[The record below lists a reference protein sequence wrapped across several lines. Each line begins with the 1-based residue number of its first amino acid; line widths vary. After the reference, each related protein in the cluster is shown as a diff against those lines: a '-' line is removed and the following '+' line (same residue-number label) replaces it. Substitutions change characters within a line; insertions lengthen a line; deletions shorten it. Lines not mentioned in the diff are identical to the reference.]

1 MITTGYFFEQMLSLE
16 CIQAQ
21 TDLWL
26 INARNIEGD
35 TMSLRRLIFQISF
48 KNIILYLPFHLVYHM
63 ELKLSV
69 LNKDFQA
76 IFK

>member
-1 MITTGYFFEQMLSLE
+1 
-16 CIQAQ
+16 
-21 TDLWL
+21 
-26 INARNIEGD
+26 
-35 TMSLRRLIFQISF
+35 MSLRRLIFQISF

-76 IFK
+76 PIFK

>member
-1 MITTGYFFEQMLSLE
+1 MLSLE

>member
-26 INARNIEGD
+26 INARNIEGG
-35 TMSLRRLIFQISF
+35 TMSLPRLIFQISF